1 MRGKGEKNI
10 QFFSHFKE
18 LTYLCSP
25 NVRPLHIVVTKQA
38 IITIKN
44 IQK

>member
-1 MRGKGEKNI
+1 MRRKDEKNI